1 MAEMSV
7 NSEEPRWELTDCE
20 KRIGYT
26 FRNKGLL
33 RAALRHASG
42 TANRLESNE
51 RLEFLG
57 DAILGAI
64 VCEMLFHRFPSYLEG
79 ELTRLK
85 SAIVSRS
92 TCARI
97 GEQLGLQ
104 EFLIAG
110 KAVTS
115 AQTIPSSLM
124 ANAFES
130 LIAAIYLDRG
140 LEAAKSF
147 VERYLGP
154 EIDRAAR
161 EQRLGDYKSE
171 LQLVAQREFG
181 QLPSYPLM
189 EESGPDHSK
198 WFKVAAQIGEKIFT
212 PAWGRSKKEAEQ
224 RAAQNALSELAGEC
238 PPFPG

>member
-1 MAEMSV
+1 MCV
-7 NSEEPRWELTDCE
+7 NSEDSHPELTDCE

-33 RAALRHASG
+33 RVALTHASG
-42 TANRLESNE
+42 ATNRLESNE

-64 VCEMLFHRFPSYLEG
+64 VCELLFRRFPSYLEG

-97 GEQLGLQ
+97 GDQLGLQ
-104 EFLIAG
+104 EFLITG

-115 AQTIPSSLM
+115 AQTIPTSLM

-130 LIAAIYLDRG
+130 LIAAIYLDSG
-140 LEAAKSF
+140 LEAAKRF
-147 VERYLGP
+147 VEQYLGP
-154 EIDRAAR
+154 EIDRAVQQ
-161 EQRLGDYKSE
+161 QRLGDYKSE
-171 LQLVAQREFG
+171 LQLLAQREFG

-198 WFKVAAQIGEKIFT
+198 WFKVAARIGDKVFT

-224 RAAQNALSELAGEC
+224 RAAQNALSELAGES

>member
-33 RAALRHASG
+33 RAALTHASG